1 MTWHH
6 RECMVLY
13 GMVVVSCHVTRRARR
28 PREEEE
34 AEDADSEV
42 GVELHRAINI
52 SSAQLHQSMGDGRWV
67 YIYASMR
74 LITYPNVSPQICH
87 PAVDPVLFMNRAPA
101 RLRLHDR
108 LHP

>member
-28 PREEEE
+28 PREEEDE

-52 SSAQLHQSMGDGRWV
+52 SSAQVAPINNGRWTLGL
-67 YIYASMR
+67 YICIDASHH
-74 LITYPNVSPQICH
+74 IS
-87 PAVDPVLFMNRAPA
+87 
-101 RLRLHDR
+101 
-108 LHP
+108 